1 MASKVTGQEALLR
14 RLKAIGEPRPLL
26 RALQLQTIREA
37 KLLVPRKTGNL
48 GRSIVAG
55 SVTTNSA
62 TVEARMGYAAHVEF
76 GTKRHTITAKKG
88 KSLFFPSQKATS
100 ERFGSNAK
108 LKFNLSGR
116 LSAGSVR
123 KYGAGAFVHAKSVDH
138 PGTKPQPYLVPG
150 AKAALT
156 KGGFRDT
163 IVKNWNNA
171 A

>member
-37 KLLVPRKTGNL
+37 KLLVPRKTGHL

-55 SVTTNSA
+55 SVTGNSA
-62 TVEARMGYAAHVEF
+62 TVEARTGYAAVVEF
-76 GTKRHTITAKKG
+76 GSKPHVIRPKNG
-88 KSLFFPSQKATS
+88 KVLAWPAA
-100 ERFGSNAK
+100 GNAR
-108 LKFNLSGR
+108 LSGR
-116 LSAGSVR
+116 ARTGSGR
-123 KYGAGAFVHAKSVDH
+123 RIIARIVHH

-163 IVKNWNNA
+163 VVKNWNNA